1 MQSLVLI
8 TSLILSGPDATIAT
22 FDSAED
28 LKSAIDIQVNRVNNI
43 VLARAAV
50 DAQDTFLYQAK
61 YAIRIAKVDAEIG
74 VTYELAAK

>member
-8 TSLILSGPDATIAT
+8 TSLILSGPDTTIAT

-28 LKSAIDIQVNRVNNI
+28 LKSVIDIQVNRVNNI

-61 YAIRIAKVDAEIG
+61 YAIRIAKADAEIG